1 MHLRLTLQ
9 GRILLSIVGV
19 MAIILLL
26 SAYLH
31 QVITRTLIE
40 DAKYN
45 AAISRTVAISARI
58 AALQLFDNPPA
69 LQRDIQ
75 LVVLAP
81 EDFQQID
88 VFQRAGQG
96 LRLTAS
102 TAPAATRLPALN
114 DKTADNELRE
124 MEHPL
129 PEVVTME
136 VLRAGAPY
144 WLIS

>member
-9 GRILLSIVGV
+9 GRILLLIVSA
-19 MAIILLL
+19 MTIILLL

-40 DAKYN
+40 DDRYN
-45 AAISRTVAISARI
+45 TAISRTVAISARI
-58 AALQLFDNPPA
+58 AALQLFDNPRA

-75 LVVLAP
+75 LVVRAP

-88 VFQRAGQG
+88 VFQRAGES

-102 TAPAATRLPALN
+102 TAPDAA
-114 DKTADNELRE
+114 
-124 MEHPL
+124 
-129 PEVVTME
+129 
-136 VLRAGAPY
+136 
-144 WLIS
+144 